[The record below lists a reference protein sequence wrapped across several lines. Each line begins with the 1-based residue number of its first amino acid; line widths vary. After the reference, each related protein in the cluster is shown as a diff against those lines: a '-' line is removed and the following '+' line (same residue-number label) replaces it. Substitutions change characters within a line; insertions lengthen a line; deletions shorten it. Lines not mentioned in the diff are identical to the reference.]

1 MAIFFMTGGLYTFV
15 LEGVGRKMC
24 VLTNKKTLKEG
35 KGCAEIVK
43 WGFKRKLPL
52 SNTLWCANAID
63 EN

>member
-1 MAIFFMTGGLYTFV
+1 MAIFFMTGGLYKFI

-43 WGFKRKLPL
+43 WASSANYHFR
-52 SNTLWCANAID
+52 TLCGAPTQ
-63 EN
+63 